1 VRPVFGS
8 DFSDVPDA
16 MALLMPG
23 IVALSGTKVL
33 SSYIFSQGQVVL
45 NSVAA
50 LVALVATL
58 ALDAVLIPEFGVDG
72 AAAAS
77 SVAYAASLLVTLYF
91 YRQISSGSI
100 WECVLPRPG
109 DAALYAGLARRVWG
123 RLTAGRAAAS
133 ESEPGG

>member
-1 VRPVFGS
+1 MRPVFGS

-50 LVALVATL
+50 LVALAVTL
-58 ALDAVLIPEFGVDG
+58 ALDAVLIPQFGVDG
-72 AAAAS
+72 AAAAA

-91 YRQISSGSI
+91 
-100 WECVLPRPG
+100 
-109 DAALYAGLARRVWG
+109 
-123 RLTAGRAAAS
+123 
-133 ESEPGG
+133 